1 MSIKKLVQH
10 DLLREYVRSKIWEAR
25 ASQAKKVDLKSSAPL
40 DVPAPDWAVF
50 TQLAH
55 DIVGNALTIS
65 SDINEI
71 AAVATVNK
79 GSPVNASDVAS
90 HAKGG
95 SASSVIAERF
105 QEVLTKA
112 LAAGYSKK
120 EASAYIAG
128 ELARG
133 SAMGMAALQDCGGG
147 EASWTADRGADLAD
161 FVQPGTKVSPKNP
174 SDFVVETDDGRKIG
188 YSAKATAG
196 AASNFSNP
204 SLASLEILAG
214 FPLKGGIRVRS
225 PQVAAVYAS
234 AIKDMNK
241 AVPGFSG
248 MSPEEKKKY
257 REVAKDLGLY
267 DKVQSG
273 TRDVLLA
280 AIQQRLATRE
290 PAGDG
295 EQGKDP
301 VEQFLRS
308 VVPDLPNPPFK
319 VVFGKKLGGA
329 VIKPP
334 SAAAGVA
341 LHLSTSDAKLTAKA
355 AGSSGITFVSS
366 AGGKLFTFRIKMAGG
381 FGSSLKGAVTA

>member
-25 ASQAKKVDLKSSAPL
+25 ASQAKKVDLKSNAPL
-40 DVPAPDWAVF
+40 DVPAPDWTVF
-50 TQLAH
+50 TKLAH

-79 GSPVNASDVAS
+79 KSPVNASDVAS
-90 HAKGG
+90 YAKGG
-95 SASSVIAERF
+95 SASSVIEERF

-120 EASAYIAG
+120 EASVYIAG

-147 EASWTADRGADLAD
+147 EAFWTADRGADLAD
-161 FVQPGTKVSPKNP
+161 FVQPETKVSPKNP
-174 SDFVVETDDGRKIG
+174 SDFVVETDDGTAIG

-214 FPLKGGIRVRS
+214 FPLKNGIRVRS

-241 AVPGFSG
+241 AVPGFSD
-248 MSPEEKKKY
+248 MSSEEKKDY
-257 REVAKDLGLY
+257 REVAKRKGLY

-280 AIQQRLATRE
+280 AIQQRLVTR
-290 PAGDG
+290 GS
-295 EQGKDP
+295 KDL

-334 SAAAGVA
+334 SAAAAVA
-341 LHLSTSDAKLTAKA
+341 LHLSTPRAKLTAEA